1 MAYYDLTPI
10 RPGHQFRGALTGV
23 LESFTEVKRM
33 RKTKF
38 LAGVLTAAM
47 LMSTLPM
54 SAFAAEPIQED
65 QADGKL
71 SSSTAT
77 EHFYADGVKL
87 SKTAQKTG
95 NGKYDPAE
103 VTLTVAGNNN
113 VQEAPV
119 IVEFVVDATSSL
131 FSGAGYDTDL
141 LLAQSYASAMVNA
154 LEGTNAKV
162 GVTMFANEARDVV
175 KIGEVALSG
184 DSNLDAAE
192 LTNSLLTPELY
203 RWGVNNTGTNV
214 EAGIR
219 MGKSKLDAYET
230 NARKYLV
237 LITDGGSFWWNDD
250 NGNKLNSYLYEDDK
264 IVAYAQ
270 NIVASERALHNS
282 GDGTETSITDLVDK
296 LKFDSN
302 ALKPN
307 AVATAEAA
315 QKENW
320 LSVLIDDAKKVSDFE
335 KGVYAATLAV
345 DDVAKSD
352 TINLITVGYPY
363 YSEDSRLSS
372 LTNLADSFINY
383 AGSKGKLIKANKA
396 NDVSDKISSE
406 LKPALTTKSVI
417 IAENSVITDFIGKG
431 KENVANTNRPY
442 DFDVDTAKEV
452 TMTFNNIEM
461 KGTLTNNNDGTKG
474 FVFKSGEDIYGELTY
489 GNETNNDNAEYFELK
504 ITKPVTISDTVTL
517 KYTVNLADYST
528 ATGDHSLNVNNQATL
543 EHETSAG
550 ATHIKLFPVP
560 KYKYSNS
567 GSSGGGGGKDPGS
580 TDVLEKDDHY
590 AYVVGYP
597 EDYRTGE
604 PTEDMTRWPVKPQN
618 NITREE
624 VATIFFRLLKDDF
637 RAECWSTDN
646 SFPDVAS
653 DRWSNN
659 AVSTAETAG
668 IISGYPDGTFRPGNK
683 ITRAEFA
690 TIAAQ
695 FDSTEYTGADKFT
708 DISGH
713 WASDYI
719 NRAAVRGWISGYPD
733 GTFKPNQYITR
744 AEAMTLIN
752 AVLDRKPDKDH
763 LHADMIVW
771 PDNPSTAWYYA
782 QVQEATN
789 SHDYEERTSYS
800 EIEIW
805 TKIIPSRDWDSLEDP
820 NNSEYLDSNAGEVVK
835 K

>member
-1 MAYYDLTPI
+1 
-10 RPGHQFRGALTGV
+10 
-23 LESFTEVKRM
+23 M

-54 SAFAAEPIQED
+54 SAFAVDAS
-65 QADGKL
+65 ADD
-71 SSSTAT
+71 SV
-77 EHFYADGVKL
+77 ADDSVKL
-87 SKTAQKTG
+87 GKTASWVSGKTG
-95 NGKYDPAE
+95 EQASVELSVKAPASTDPIA
-103 VTLTVAGNNN
+103 
-113 VQEAPV
+113 
-119 IVEFVVDATSSL
+119 VEFVMDATSSL
-131 FSGAGYDTDL
+131 FTDGDKTQ
-141 LLAQSYASAMVNA
+141 LAAWADSIVNS
-154 LEGTNAKV
+154 LKDKNVYV
-162 GVTMFANEARDVV
+162 GLTLFGNDAYQVQDYV
-175 KIGEVALSG
+175 KLTSE
-184 DSNLDAAE
+184 NAAE
-192 LTNSLLTPELY
+192 LKEKAESLEILKWLNSH
-203 RWGVNNTGTNV
+203 VGTNI
-214 EAGIR
+214 EAGIKA
-219 MGKSKLDAYET
+219 GAAKLTAFDGVKAED
-230 NARKYLV
+230 KHLV
-237 LITDGGSFWWNDD
+237 LITDGGAYWWLDREGKPANSTYTTVDSQTPIQA
-250 NGNKLNSYLYEDDK
+250 GNE
-264 IVAYAQ
+264 
-270 NIVASERALHNS
+270 
-282 GDGTETSITDLVDK
+282 
-296 LKFDSN
+296 
-302 ALKPN
+302 
-307 AVATAEAA
+307 
-315 QKENW
+315 
-320 LSVLIDDAKKVSDFE
+320 LSVGRANANIGAFTLKGMENVDREPYAGSYNEFINNTTTYPYTDFE
-335 KGVYAATLAV
+335 RGVYFASKALDAATEKVNVL
-345 DDVAKSD
+345 
-352 TINLITVGYPY
+352 TVGYKTY
-363 YSEDSRLSS
+363 YPDLYNKKLYNMSVEFLESADDGAGEAILLDSKDNVANVLSD
-372 LTNLADSFINY
+372 LPNHLNVAI
-383 AGSKGKLIKANKA
+383 AN
-396 NDVSDKISSE
+396 
-406 LKPALTTKSVI
+406 
-417 IAENSVITDFIGKG
+417 NSVITDEIGRGTEQAHSTHDYNFDVAKDQEFVLNVNGTKYTG
-431 KENVANTNRPY
+431 KLDAGDTIAFGNVA
-442 DFDVDTAKEV
+442 
-452 TMTFNNIEM
+452 
-461 KGTLTNNNDGTKG
+461 
-474 FVFKSGEDIYGELTY
+474 
-489 GNETNNDNAEYFELK
+489 
-504 ITKPVTISDTVTL
+504 TL
-517 KYTVNLADYST
+517 KYTAPAITTDNTGKEDDGEKFTLTFHRAIQNGETITLSYVVNLTNPQST
-528 ATGDHSLNVNNQATL
+528 SSKHTVYPNVKATL
-543 EHETSAG
+543 THSAIVDG
-550 ATHIKLFPVP
+550 ESRAEQVKDFPRP
-560 KYKYSNS
+560 ALAYGSS

>member
-1 MAYYDLTPI
+1 
-10 RPGHQFRGALTGV
+10 
-23 LESFTEVKRM
+23 M

-54 SAFAAEPIQED
+54 SAFAVDAS
-65 QADGKL
+65 ADD
-71 SSSTAT
+71 S
-77 EHFYADGVKL
+77 VKL
-87 SKTAQKTG
+87 GKTASWVSGKTG
-95 NGKYDPAE
+95 EQAN
-103 VTLTVAGNNN
+103 VQLTV
-113 VQEAPV
+113 QAPASTDP
-119 IVEFVVDATSSL
+119 IAVEFVVDATSSL
-131 FSGAGYDTDL
+131 YNEGDL
-141 LLAQSYASAMVNA
+141 VVENSPITAWFDSIVEGLADKNAYIGVTLFATEAKTIDVALGSATAEHYNKLTKSNQA
-154 LEGTNAKV
+154 LFRSAYEDATQRAAILRWARENVGTN
-162 GVTMFANEARDVV
+162 
-175 KIGEVALSG
+175 I
-184 DSNLDAAE
+184 
-192 LTNSLLTPELY
+192 
-203 RWGVNNTGTNV
+203 
-214 EAGIR
+214 EAGIVS
-219 MGKSKLDAYET
+219 GVNTLKDFKGVGEDKVKPED
-230 NARKYLV
+230 KYLV
-237 LITDGGSFWWNDD
+237 LITDGGAYWWLDDDGNPANSFYYTSDDTSAKIQAGNEISVGRANAEIANSFDLASMKKKNDAIRTVGKAD
-250 NGNKLNSYLYEDDK
+250 LYETMVKNTQLYPYTDFERG
-264 IVAYAQ
+264 VYF
-270 NIVASERALHNS
+270 ASEAL
-282 GDGTETSITDLVDK
+282 
-296 LKFDSN
+296 
-302 ALKPN
+302 
-307 AVATAEAA
+307 
-315 QKENW
+315 
-320 LSVLIDDAKKVSDFE
+320 DA
-335 KGVYAATLAV
+335 AV
-345 DDVAKSD
+345 DQV
-352 TINLITVGYPY
+352 NVLTVGYKTY
-363 YSEDSRLSS
+363 YPNQYNNKLYNMSVEFLESADDGAGETILLDSKDKV
-372 LTNLADSFINY
+372 ADVLKDLPNHLNVAI
-383 AGSKGKLIKANKA
+383 AN
-396 NDVSDKISSE
+396 
-406 LKPALTTKSVI
+406 
-417 IAENSVITDFIGKG
+417 NSVITDEIGRGTEQAHSTHDYNFDVAKDQEFVLNVNGTKYTG
-431 KENVANTNRPY
+431 KLDAGDTIAFGNVA
-442 DFDVDTAKEV
+442 
-452 TMTFNNIEM
+452 
-461 KGTLTNNNDGTKG
+461 
-474 FVFKSGEDIYGELTY
+474 
-489 GNETNNDNAEYFELK
+489 
-504 ITKPVTISDTVTL
+504 TL
-517 KYTVNLADYST
+517 KYTAPAITTDNTGKEDDGEKFTLTFHRAIQNGETITLSYVVNLTNPQST
-528 ATGDHSLNVNNQATL
+528 SSKHTVYPNVKATL
-543 EHETSAG
+543 THSAIVDG
-550 ATHIKLFPVP
+550 ESRAEQVKDFPRP
-560 KYKYSNS
+560 ALAYGSS

-771 PDNPSTAWYYA
+771 PDNPATAWYYA

>member
-1 MAYYDLTPI
+1 MAYYDLIPI

-54 SAFAAEPIQED
+54 SAFAVDAS
-65 QADGKL
+65 ADD
-71 SSSTAT
+71 S
-77 EHFYADGVKL
+77 VKL
-87 SKTAQKTG
+87 GKTASWVSGKTG
-95 NGKYDPAE
+95 EQAN
-103 VTLTVAGNNN
+103 VTLSI
-113 VQEAPV
+113 EAPASTDP
-119 IVEFVVDATSSL
+119 IAVEFVMDATSSL
-131 FSGAGYDTDL
+131 FTDGDETQ
-141 LLAQSYASAMVNA
+141 LAAWADSIVNS
-154 LEGTNAKV
+154 LKDKNVYV
-162 GVTMFANEARDVV
+162 GLTLFGNDAYQVQDYV
-175 KIGEVALSG
+175 KLTSE
-184 DSNLDAAE
+184 NAAE
-192 LTNSLLTPELY
+192 LKEKAESLEILKWLNSH
-203 RWGVNNTGTNV
+203 VGTNI
-214 EAGIR
+214 EAGIKA
-219 MGKSKLDAYET
+219 GAAKLTAFDGVKAED
-230 NARKYLV
+230 KHLV
-237 LITDGGSFWWNDD
+237 LITDGGAYWWLDREGKPANSTYTTVDSKTPIQAGNELSVGRANANIGAFTLKGMENVDRVPYAVSYDEFINNVNDYPYTD
-250 NGNKLNSYLYEDDK
+250 FERGVYF
-264 IVAYAQ
+264 
-270 NIVASERALHNS
+270 ASEAL
-282 GDGTETSITDLVDK
+282 
-296 LKFDSN
+296 
-302 ALKPN
+302 
-307 AVATAEAA
+307 EAA
-315 QKENW
+315 VDQVN
-320 LSVLIDDAKKVSDFE
+320 VL
-335 KGVYAATLAV
+335 
-345 DDVAKSD
+345 
-352 TINLITVGYPY
+352 TVGYKTY
-363 YSEDSRLSS
+363 YPDLYNKKLYNMSVEFLESADDGAGEAILLDSKDKV
-372 LTNLADSFINY
+372 ADVLKDLPNHLNVAI
-383 AGSKGKLIKANKA
+383 AN
-396 NDVSDKISSE
+396 
-406 LKPALTTKSVI
+406 
-417 IAENSVITDFIGKG
+417 NSVITDEIGRGTEQAHSTHDYNFDVAKDQEFVLNVNGTKYTG
-431 KENVANTNRPY
+431 KLDAGDTIAFGNVA
-442 DFDVDTAKEV
+442 
-452 TMTFNNIEM
+452 
-461 KGTLTNNNDGTKG
+461 
-474 FVFKSGEDIYGELTY
+474 
-489 GNETNNDNAEYFELK
+489 
-504 ITKPVTISDTVTL
+504 TL
-517 KYTVNLADYST
+517 KYTAPTIEADKNTGEAPDGEKFTLTFHRAIQNGETITLSYVVKLTNPQST
-528 ATGDHSLNVNNQATL
+528 SSKHTVYPNVKATL
-543 EHETSAG
+543 THSAIVDG
-550 ATHIKLFPVP
+550 ASRAEQVKDFPRP
-560 KYKYSNS
+560 ALAYGSS
-567 GSSGGGGGKDPGS
+567 GSSGGGKDPGS

-668 IISGYPDGTFRPGNK
+668 IISGYPDGTFRPSNK

-771 PDNPSTAWYYA
+771 PDNLSTAWYYA